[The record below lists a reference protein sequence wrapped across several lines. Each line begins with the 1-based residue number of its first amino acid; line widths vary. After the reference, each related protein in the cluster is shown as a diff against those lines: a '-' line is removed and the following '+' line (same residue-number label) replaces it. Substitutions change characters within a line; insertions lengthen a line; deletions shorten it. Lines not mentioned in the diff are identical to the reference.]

1 MRKQRTRGHIIADL
15 SVNHVERFILRRG
28 HVADRVLFDYGYDL
42 VLRTFDASGEIEPDC
57 ILIQLKSSD
66 SAEYVESG
74 RFVTERLDP
83 RDAEAWQAERVPV
96 ALIAYDAARDAAY
109 WLHFQAAADVGR
121 ATIRVPTA
129 QVVNEAA
136 VEAMRGLK
144 NNERLSQ

>member
-1 MRKQRTRGHIIADL
+1 MRKRRTREHIIADL

-42 VLRTFDASGEIEPDC
+42 VLRTFDAGGEI
-57 ILIQLKSSD
+57 
-66 SAEYVESG
+66 EYVESG
-74 RFVTERLDP
+74 RFVTVRLDP

-96 ALIAYDAARDAAY
+96 VLIAYDAARDAAY